1 MTTLPQTP
9 AIHEPDPA
17 VRSHSL
23 ILGSRLMLGANLTAQ
38 LSFLFAYLY
47 LRANNN
53 NGMWHPDGVG
63 PPPIGLA
70 VTVLALQV
78 AAFAIVW
85 AASSALSRQP
95 SASGFVRMLEVGLTL
110 GVACLAFRLFQITH
124 LGWTADQGTYVDV
137 SILWSFFLA
146 AQVFIGVLW
155 LIKLLSG
162 QVRRTVLVNVADLRS
177 AAEYWAFVTVV
188 SFMVFLLVQ
197 YVT

>member
-9 AIHEPDPA
+9 AVHEPDPA
-17 VRSHSL
+17 VRSRSL

-70 VTVLALQV
+70 LTVLGLQV
-78 AAFAIVW
+78 VAFAVVW
-85 AASSALSRQP
+85 AASASLSRDP
-95 SASGFVRMLEVGLTL
+95 SASGFVRMLEVGLVL

-124 LGWTADQGTYVDV
+124 LGWTADQGTYVDI
-137 SILWSFFLA
+137 SILWLFFLA
-146 AQVFIGVLW
+146 AQVFIGILW

-162 QVRRTVLVNVADLRS
+162 QMRRTVLVNVADLRS

-188 SFMVFLLVQ
+188 SIGVFLLVQ

>member
-1 MTTLPQTP
+1 MTALPQP
-9 AIHEPDPA
+9 AMHEPDPA

-63 PPPIGLA
+63 PPPIGLGVA
-70 VTVLALQV
+70 VLLLQV
-78 AAFAIVW
+78 ATFAIVW
-85 AASSALSRQP
+85 AASSALSRRPGP
-95 SASGFVRMLEVGLTL
+95 SGLVRMLQLGLVL
-110 GVACLAFRLFQITH
+110 GLACLGFRLFQITH
-124 LGWTADQGTYVDV
+124 LGWTPDKGTYVDV
-137 SILWSFFLA
+137 SILWFFFLA

-162 QVRRTVLVNVADLRS
+162 QMRHTVLVTVADLRS

-188 SFMVFLLVQ
+188 SIMVFLLVQ

>member
-1 MTTLPQTP
+1 MTALPQMP
-9 AIHEPDPA
+9 AIHEPDPV
-17 VRSHSL
+17 VRSRSL

-53 NGMWHPDGVG
+53 NSMWHPDGVS

-70 VTVLALQV
+70 VTVLVLQV

-85 AASSALSRQP
+85 GASSALSRQP
-95 SASGFVRMLEVGLTL
+95 AASGFVRMLELGLIV

-124 LGWTADQGTYVDV
+124 LGWIPAQGTYVDV
-137 SILWSFFLA
+137 SILWFFFLA
-146 AQVFIGVLW
+146 AEVFIGVLW
-155 LIKLLSG
+155 LIKMLSG
-162 QVRRTVLVNVADLRS
+162 QMRRTVPVTVADLRS

-188 SFMVFLLVQ
+188 SLGVFLLVQ

>member
-1 MTTLPQTP
+1 MTALPQTP
-9 AIHEPDPA
+9 SIHEPDPV

-23 ILGSRLMLGANLTAQ
+23 LLGSRLMLGANLTAQ

-70 VTVLALQV
+70 VAVLGLQI
-78 AAFAIVW
+78 ATFAIVW
-85 AASSALSRQP
+85 AASSALSRKP
-95 SASGFVRMLEVGLTL
+95 GASGFVRMVQLGLIL

-124 LGWTADQGTYVDV
+124 VGWTPDKGTYVDV
-137 SILWSFFLA
+137 SILWFFFMA
-146 AQVFIGVLW
+146 AQAFIGVLW

-162 QVRRTVLVNVADLRS
+162 QMRRTVLVTVADLRS

-188 SFMVFLLVQ
+188 SIVVFLLVQ